1 MWRLS
6 ETPVSEG
13 VVMIKS
19 FRHKG
24 LATYFATGDRA
35 GLPQPM
41 VRRIAHRLAVL
52 NAATEL
58 RQIGLPGYRLHQLKG
73 DQQGRW
79 SISVTGAWR
88 LTFRWESS
96 DVLDLDLEQYH

>member
-1 MWRLS
+1 
-6 ETPVSEG
+6 
-13 VVMIKS
+13 MIKS

-24 LATYFATGDRA
+24 LAAYFAAGDRA

-41 VRRIAHRLAVL
+41 VGRIAHRLAVL
-52 NAATEL
+52 NAATDL
-58 RQIGLPGYRLHQLKG
+58 RQIGLPGYRLHPLKG

-79 SISVTGAWR
+79 SISVTAAWR
-88 LTFRWESS
+88 PTFRWERG

>member
-1 MWRLS
+1 
-6 ETPVSEG
+6 
-13 VVMIKS
+13 MIKS

-24 LATYFATGDRA
+24 LAAYFTTGDRS

-41 VRRIAHRLAVL
+41 VGRIGSRLAVL
-52 NAATEL
+52 HAATDL
-58 RQIGLPGYRLHQLKG
+58 RQIGLPGYRLHRLKG

-88 LTFRWESS
+88 LIFCWESG
-96 DVLDLDLEQYH
+96 DVLELDLEQYH

>member
-1 MWRLS
+1 
-6 ETPVSEG
+6 
-13 VVMIKS
+13 MIKS

-24 LATYFATGDRA
+24 LAAYFATGDRA

-52 NAATEL
+52 HAATEL
-58 RQIGLPGYRLHQLKG
+58 RHIGLPGYRLHPLKG

-88 LTFRWESS
+88 LTFRWESG

>member
-1 MWRLS
+1 VAATKY
-6 ETPVSEG
+6 EDVA
-13 VVMIKS
+13 MIKS

-24 LATYFATGDRA
+24 LAAYFATGDRS
-35 GLPQPM
+35 GLSQPM
-41 VRRIAHRLAVL
+41 VRRLAHRLAVL
-52 NAATEL
+52 HAATEL
-58 RQIGLPGYRLHQLKG
+58 YQIGLPGYRMHPLKG

-79 SISVTGAWR
+79 SISVTAAWR

>member
-1 MWRLS
+1 
-6 ETPVSEG
+6 
-13 VVMIKS
+13 MIKR

-35 GLPQPM
+35 GLPQAM
-41 VRRIAHRLAVL
+41 VRRIREPSGRPERRHP
-52 NAATEL
+52 ATPM
-58 RQIGLPGYRLHQLKG
+58 LPGYGLHPLKG

-88 LTFRWESS
+88 LTFRWESG
-96 DVLDLDLEQYH
+96 DVLELDLEQYH

>member
-1 MWRLS
+1 
-6 ETPVSEG
+6 V
-13 VVMIKS
+13 IKS

-24 LATYFATGDRA
+24 LAAYFAAGDRA

-41 VRRIAHRLAVL
+41 VRRIAHRLAVH
-52 NAATEL
+52 AATGL
-58 RQIGLPGYRLHQLKG
+58 RQIGLPGYRLHPLKG

-79 SISVTGAWR
+79 SIWVSGAWR
-88 LTFRWESS
+88 LTFRWESG